1 MKKNIV
7 IIILIVVILG
17 LTGGL
22 IFSVYKLSNKN
33 NELNTV
39 TQEANEL
46 REKVQNSTP
55 IVEEVKEEEKSEI
68 KVIPAID
75 SNNITSFDGTK
86 ISPTITIFPINSNSS
101 GITLNLSGKKIQIY
115 VNRAEAVNSFMEVAQ
130 NDVSKELDEFD
141 ANIVQYGIMATG
153 QAPGGEKIMILLDD
167 GNVYYLNGSDVV
179 KGDFTVHKVE
189 YLSDIARLSSA
200 NISSP
205 DGPGY
210 IGIVAQKI
218 DGSAILLDTAKM

>member
-7 IIILIVVILG
+7 IIILIIVILG

-22 IFSVYKLSNKN
+22 IFSIYKLSNKN
-33 NELNTV
+33 NELSAV
-39 TQEANEL
+39 TQEVDEL
-46 REKVQNSTP
+46 REKVENSAP
-55 IVEEVKEEEKSEI
+55 AVEEEKEEV

-75 SNNITSFDGTK
+75 SNNITSYDGTK
-86 ISPTITIFPINSNSS
+86 INPIINLYPSNSS
-101 GITLNLSGKKIQIY
+101 SAGILLSYSSNKVRIN
-115 VNRAEAVNSFMEVAQ
+115 VNRAEAVNYYMEVAQ
-130 NDVSKELDEFD
+130 NDVYKELDEFD
-141 ANIVQYGIMATG
+141 ANIVQLSIMATG

-189 YLSDIARLSSA
+189 YLSDIVRLSSA

-205 DGPGY
+205 DGMGY
-210 IGIVAQKI
+210 IGIIAQKI
-218 DGSAILLDTAKM
+218 DGAAILLDTANM